1 MTKIQLPVKY
11 WIWFP
16 IALLFVTGIG
26 IIAPP
31 LQAQELS
38 RGQLVYVPVYSHIYY
53 GDREQTFP
61 LTVVLS
67 IRNTDS
73 KHSITLLRVDYN
85 DSDGKL
91 IRKYLNKP
99 ISLNPLASIRYVVNA
114 SDMSGGSGANFMV
127 QWKAETEVNNP
138 LLEGVMIGTAGQ
150 QGISFTSRGQ
160 AVK

>member
-1 MTKIQLPVKY
+1 MTKIQLSVKY
-11 WIWFP
+11 RIWFP
-16 IALLFVTGIG
+16 LALFIITGVG
-26 IIAPP
+26 SIAPP
-31 LQAQELS
+31 SQAQELS

-53 GDREQTFP
+53 GDREQAFP

-73 KHSITLLRVDYN
+73 KHSITVLRVDYN
-85 DSDGKL
+85 DTDGKL

-114 SDMSGGSGANFMV
+114 SDMSGGSGANFIV
-127 QWKAETEVNNP
+127 QWKAESDVNNP
-138 LLEGVMIGTAGQ
+138 ILEGIMIGTAGQ